1 MPSVYSTEN
10 NALPRHIQRVSRAFS
25 KVFSKVDDLDSVK
38 DYLHI
43 LGKIHQRNGIE
54 NHEMLVMGPHFV
66 ASAVRYLPSTLRER
80 RIQGT
85 YVVPFSENWC
95 TRKSS
100 WFENAI
106 PESWLRFFTVIMKLM
121 SNPMELSPGLSS
133 EERNLITNCS
143 KQLLEIQQVLG
154 PQKLNR
160 KFQKVW
166 SKEQGK

>member
-85 YVVPFSENWC
+85 YVVPFSEN
-95 TRKSS
+95 
-100 WFENAI
+100 
-106 PESWLRFFTVIMKLM
+106 
-121 SNPMELSPGLSS
+121 
-133 EERNLITNCS
+133 
-143 KQLLEIQQVLG
+143 
-154 PQKLNR
+154 
-160 KFQKVW
+160 
-166 SKEQGK
+166 